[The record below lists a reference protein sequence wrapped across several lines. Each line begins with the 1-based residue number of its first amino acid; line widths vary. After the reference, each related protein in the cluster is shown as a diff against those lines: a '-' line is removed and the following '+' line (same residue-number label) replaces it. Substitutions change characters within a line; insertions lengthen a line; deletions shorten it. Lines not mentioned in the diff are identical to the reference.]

1 MNTATILLNI
11 DLAAGTAALV
21 AIAMVARPNI
31 DRIRAFRRL
40 LTRRPVLH
48 AREQRLVADG
58 LSRSRH
64 IPRPHGQESSTLAQ
78 RAPPRSARGVAA
90 CVHDSIRPAALRAW
104 QAFPVAM
111 RSQLNPPAPLDLI
124 C

>member
-21 AIAMVARPNI
+21 AIAMVALPNI
-31 DRIRAFRRL
+31 DRIRAFRRQ

-48 AREQRLVADG
+48 TREQRLVADG

-78 RAPPRSARGVAA
+78 RAPPPSAGGGAA
-90 CVHDSIRPAALRAW
+90 CVHDSIRPAAYRNSKADPLHGW
-104 QAFPVAM
+104 SQAPK
-111 RSQLNPPAPLDLI
+111 R
-124 C
+124 